1 MNSVTISTFHMV
13 SHNLIFLFRFEDFM
27 YRNNDCN
34 NRPKK
39 VFRISGWTITK
50 LSFDQNK
57 CVLYLNIWIRL
68 HLLKKSF
75 MFFQCKINYRVWRE
89 SLPGYIWNHLY
100 EPTSLLKV
108 VPCHEHHC
116 AFNFYLFYFITLH
129 FYCTN
134 LKVGI

>member
-39 VFRISGWTITK
+39 VFRISGWKITK

-75 MFFQCKINYRVWRE
+75 MFFQCKINYRVWVNLYPDTYEIIYRNQPPCWKLFLVM
-89 SLPGYIWNHLY
+89 SIIVLLTFICFILLLYIFTVL
-100 EPTSLLKV
+100 
-108 VPCHEHHC
+108 
-116 AFNFYLFYFITLH
+116 I
-129 FYCTN
+129 
-134 LKVGI
+134 